1 MMVNRFRPALLVAAA
16 ITLLAVPGTAQQDL
30 SGTYSATLSADDV
43 KLPAGAQIP
52 STAVVGIWSITFGP
66 DSTYSVKQ
74 DDVEHVTGKYTM
86 DGDEIQF
93 NDASGDFACKGG
105 DAPEGVYRLKTEGAT
120 LTFTKVKDDECPG
133 RVATLTP
140 KPFTA
145 VR

>member
-1 MMVNRFRPALLVAAA
+1 MMLHGFRPAVMVAAA
-16 ITLLAVPGTAQQDL
+16 ITLLAVPAAAQQDL
-30 SGTYSATLSADDV
+30 SGTYAVTLSPDDV
-43 KLPAGAQIP
+43 KIPAGAQIP
-52 STAVVGIWSITFGP
+52 PGAMVGTWSITFGA
-66 DSTYSVKQ
+66 DRTYSVKQ

-86 DGDEIQF
+86 NGDEIQF
-93 NDASGDFACKGG
+93 DDASGDFACKGG

-120 LTFTKVKDDECPG
+120 LTFTKVKDDDCPG

>member
-1 MMVNRFRPALLVAAA
+1 MMLHGFRPAVLVAAA
-16 ITLLAVPGTAQQDL
+16 ITLLAVPAAAQQDL
-30 SGTYSATLSADDV
+30 SGTYAVTLSPDDV
-43 KLPAGAQIP
+43 KIPAGAQIP
-52 STAVVGIWSITFGP
+52 PGAMVGTWSITFGA
-66 DSTYSVKQ
+66 DRTYSVKQ

-86 DGDEIQF
+86 NGDEIHF

-105 DAPEGVYRLKTEGAT
+105 DAPEGVYRLRTEGAT
-120 LTFTKVKDDECPG
+120 LTFTKVKDDDCPG